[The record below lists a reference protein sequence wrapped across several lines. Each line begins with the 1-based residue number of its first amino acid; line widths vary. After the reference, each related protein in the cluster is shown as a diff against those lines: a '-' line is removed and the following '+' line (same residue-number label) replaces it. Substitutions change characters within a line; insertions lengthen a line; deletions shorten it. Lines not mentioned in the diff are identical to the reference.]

1 MSDKF
6 TIVGFVAQALAEKW
20 SYLQMAE
27 HLAPFVPGLD
37 PEAAAET
44 ILTEAGRYTKDQ
56 HTQVTEHGG
65 QLTAQGADA
74 IIRES
79 LAWGVQAAIDDALP
93 PTEPG
98 TPEAKSTSY
107 RHLGVTWAR

>member
-6 TIVGFVAQALAEKW
+6 TIVGFVTKALAESWGWAKAGEELARMLPGVEAETAAATMA
-20 SYLQMAE
+20 SEAYRYEADQLRQMREMGRTPTDEGAR
-27 HLAPFVPGLD
+27 AVAR
-37 PEAAAET
+37 EAAM
-44 ILTEAGRYTKDQ
+44 
-56 HTQVTEHGG
+56 
-65 QLTAQGADA
+65 
-74 IIRES
+74 
-79 LAWGVQAAIDDALP
+79 WGVQAAIDDALP